1 MVHYQLRLV
10 YDGTEFFGFQR
21 QGQTRTV
28 QSVFEGALR
37 EIGWEDDSILFA
49 GRTDTGVHAS
59 GQIVVFDLDW
69 HHPDALLIKALN
81 AKLPNDVAVDSLRRA
96 EADFHPRYDASS
108 RRYVYSIY
116 QSPIRNPLQDRYAWR
131 VWPELDISLLNQ
143 AARMFVGRH
152 DFSAFGRAMKPGAT
166 TIREVF
172 MSRWS
177 QKEDSLTYEVKANAF
192 LYHMVRRLVYVQVM
206 FAEQKISLEDLSEA
220 IDNAKRI
227 KPGLAPSRGLN
238 LAEVT
243 YSESKHVKIVECENF
258 DDMA

>member
-28 QSVFEGALR
+28 QSVFEGVLR
-37 EIGWEDDSILFA
+37 EIGWEGDSILFA

-81 AKLPNDVAVDSLRRA
+81 AKLPDDVAVDSLRRA

-116 QSPIRNPLQDRYAWR
+116 LSPIRSPLLDRYAWH
-131 VWPELDISLLNQ
+131 VWPELDIELLNQ
-143 AARMFVGRH
+143 AAGMFIGRH
-152 DFSAFGRAMKPGAT
+152 DFSAVGRAMKPGAT
-166 TIREVF
+166 TIREVL

-177 QKEDSLTYEVKANAF
+177 KQGQSLTYEVQANAF
-192 LYHMVRRLVYVQVM
+192 LYHMVRRLVYVQVS
-206 FAEQKISLEDLSEA
+206 FTNRKISRDDLTEA
-220 IDNAKRI
+220 IGSAKRI
-227 KPGLAPSRGLN
+227 KPGLAPACGLN

-243 YSESKHVKIVECENF
+243 YPSDKQVEIVECENF

>member
-10 YDGTEFFGFQR
+10 YDGTDFFGFQR
-21 QGQTRTV
+21 QGYTRTV

-37 EIGWEDDSILFA
+37 EIGWEGDSILFA

-108 RRYVYSIY
+108 RRYAYSIY
-116 QSPIRNPLQDRYAWR
+116 QSPIRNPLQDRYAWH
-131 VWPELDISLLNQ
+131 VWPELDIKLLNQ
-143 AARMFVGRH
+143 AAGMFVGRH
-152 DFSAFGRAMKPGAT
+152 DFSALGRAMKPGAT
-166 TIREVF
+166 TIRDVL

-177 QKEDSLTYEVKANAF
+177 REGDSLTYEVEANAF

-206 FAEQKISLEDLSEA
+206 FAEQKISSEDLSAA
-220 IDNAKRI
+220 IEKAKRI
-227 KPGLAPSRGLN
+227 KPGLAPACGLN

-243 YSESKHVKIVECENF
+243 YPESKQVKIVECENF